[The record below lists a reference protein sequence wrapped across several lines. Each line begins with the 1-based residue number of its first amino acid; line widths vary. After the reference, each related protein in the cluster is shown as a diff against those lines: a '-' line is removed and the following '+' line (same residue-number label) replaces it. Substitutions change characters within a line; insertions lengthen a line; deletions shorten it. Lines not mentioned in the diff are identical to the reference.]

1 MYPEIG
7 DADKIVD
14 CHKLRVPRDIDS
26 LVRGLHPE
34 LKKKKNELPCS
45 RTARNSFD

>member
-7 DADKIVD
+7 DADKIAD
-14 CHKLRVPRDIDS
+14 CHKLRVPWDVDS

-34 LKKKKNELPCS
+34 LKKNELPCN
-45 RTARNSFD
+45 RAARNSFD